1 MKNVNADFLLDIWA
15 DLKAKK
21 LAPVAVGLAVALVAM
36 PALMLKGE
44 DAPSSSP
51 LPIAATP
58 AASGDGAEVELAE
71 ELGDGGSK
79 LDSYKAHD
87 PFSGGAKADDG
98 SSSTSGTAIAPGDAA
113 APDTGGDLAK
123 LLGGGGGP
131 PGGSPPGG
139 GLPSAPGFG
148 QQPDSGSGG
157 GLTTGSDVPQV
168 RRTNFTYE
176 LDVKFG
182 RPGNEKRYRHLTR
195 MSFLP
200 SAKVPALLFMG
211 VPVDAKSAIF
221 FVHPSLSHQGEGKCS
236 PSETNCNFI
245 ELAVGRDEFL
255 AVNDYEFR
263 LHLYGVHRVK
273 LDEQATQQRQTTGSS
288 RSDRGVGE
296 GTLGRGDRA
305 GGYDLPAIADG
316 IG

>member
-15 DLKAKK
+15 DLKAKR

-51 LPIAATP
+51 LPIVATP

-87 PFSGGAKADDG
+87 PFSGGAKPSDG
-98 SSSTSGTAIAPGDAA
+98 SSSTSGTAIAPGDD
-113 APDTGGDLAK
+113 APDPAGDLAK
-123 LLGGGGGP
+123 LLGGGGPP
-131 PGGSPPGG
+131 PGAGTPDSV
-139 GLPSAPGFG
+139 PGFG

-157 GLTTGSDVPQV
+157 GLTTGSDVPRV

-288 RSDRGVGE
+288 RSDRGLGE
-296 GTLGRGDRA
+296 GTLGRGDSA
-305 GGYDLPAIADG
+305 GEYDLPAIADG

>member
-58 AASGDGAEVELAE
+58 AASGDDAEVELAE

-87 PFSGGAKADDG
+87 PFSGGNKPSGDTSG
-98 SSSTSGTAIAPGDAA
+98 TSGTAIAPSDDA

-123 LLGGGGGP
+123 LLGGGGA
-131 PGGSPPGG
+131 PGG
-139 GLPSAPGFG
+139 GPPESVPGFG

-157 GLTTGSDVPQV
+157 GLTTGGDTPRVQ
-168 RRTNFTYE
+168 RTNFTYE

-182 RPGNEKRYRHLTR
+182 RPGREKRYRHLSR

-200 SAKVPALLFMG
+200 NAKVPAMMFMG
-211 VPVDAKSAIF
+211 VPVGAKSAIF
-221 FVHPSLSHQGEGKCS
+221 FVHPSLSHAGEGTCTPS
-236 PSETNCNFI
+236 PQNCNFL
-245 ELAVGRDEFL
+245 ELPIGRDHFL
-255 AVNDYEFR
+255 SVNDYEFR
-263 LHLYGVHRVK
+263 IHLLGIHRVK
-273 LDEQATQQRQTTGSS
+273 LDENATQQRQTSGSS
-288 RSDRGVGE
+288 RSDRGMGE
-296 GTLGRGDRA
+296 GTLGRGDGA
-305 GGYDLPAIADG
+305 GDYDVPMIADG